1 MPYISKKKLYDLEKR
16 VFMNALI
23 YYSGGLSHLKMDETA
38 NLLWQLY
45 KKELSEEEFDEKMKE
60 LEKDS
65 L

>member
-1 MPYISKKKLYDLEKR
+1 
-16 VFMNALI
+16 MNALI